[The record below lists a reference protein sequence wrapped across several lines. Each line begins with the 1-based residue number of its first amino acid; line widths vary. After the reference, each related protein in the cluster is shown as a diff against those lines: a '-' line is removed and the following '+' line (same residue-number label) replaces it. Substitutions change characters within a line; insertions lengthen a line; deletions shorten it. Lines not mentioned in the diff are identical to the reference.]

1 MDLKKSLGLA
11 EKISKTQQTVLVNR
25 SKVRVRSAKRLR
37 VGSRYKISK
46 RSMVELVKDATDKT
60 NLKVIG
66 KDRGRTA
73 KLSSLLL
80 PSDQGVEELC
90 RL

>member
-1 MDLKKSLGLA
+1 
-11 EKISKTQQTVLVNR
+11 
-25 SKVRVRSAKRLR
+25 
-37 VGSRYKISK
+37 
-46 RSMVELVKDATDKT
+46 MVELVKDATDKT